1 MSNWEQGRLG
11 GKRSKIKK
19 DLERQPRLKGVN
31 TSECACVYV
40 CFNAKKSS
48 FQHARGRWVQCWGR
62 EPSRLVGCAG
72 QEEVEMC
79 FGLPISVG
87 TQGKSEKKKDGKMWE
102 KIIWVGKTGEAKYPW
117 LHEILMHWRDAAGS
131 PRRDTRVHGEMGT
144 MRNRH
149 GQPRLCFQSTEKI
162 LLLHFYFDFFSTVLP
177 SLAGLAIFSSKSGCL
192 RVIKAAIIG
201 TWKSRKTQRGGLGR
215 TSETGSWT
223 RKLDTAWCCGGGF

>member
-1 MSNWEQGRLG
+1 MTWRGKPIARWLNVQMSNWEQGRLG

-131 PRRDTRVHGEMGT
+131 PGGDTRVHGEMGT
-144 MRNRH
+144 TRNRH
-149 GQPRLCFQSTEKI
+149 GQPRLCFRSTEKI
-162 LLLHFYFDFFSTVLP
+162 LLLHFHFDFFPLCCLHWQGWLFFLLN
-177 SLAGLAIFSSKSGCL
+177 LAASVWL
-192 RVIKAAIIG
+192 RRRLSEREKA
-201 TWKSRKTQRGGLGR
+201 K
-215 TSETGSWT
+215 
-223 RKLDTAWCCGGGF
+223 